1 MEISMSDAPKI
12 LRRKKGDTNRHQPA
26 VQTPEE
32 EITIDIDMSTVA
44 RVSTSEYR
52 GRRHMFNDNK
62 GTRYHKPGKH
72 RKGLTVGNT
81 GKAADVVQK
90 MRIYQLKLHSDQEV
104 VLLPAN
110 GWLGLIHTPSGQK
123 LKTRRIPQYAR
134 DTVEDMENWIRA
146 WLGPIEFL
154 NSEDRNRFTYVKHK
168 TKEEYIEEAKARK
181 EARKTQQLKGGQL
194 VKIMD
199 GPFKTFTG
207 KVVSQKRD
215 RLTVS
220 VHILG
225 MVTTVEIDVKDAKVE
240 DEK

>member
-1 MEISMSDAPKI
+1 MSDAPKI
-12 LRRKKGDTNRHQPA
+12 IRRKKGETNRQQPSIE
-26 VQTPEE
+26 EE
-32 EITIDIDMSTVA
+32 EISIDIDMSTVA

-62 GTRYHKPGKH
+62 GTRYHKPGKQ
-72 RKGLTVGNT
+72 RKGLTVGNR
-81 GKAADVVQK
+81 GKAANVVQT
-90 MRIYQLKLHSDQEV
+90 MRVYQLKMTKDQEA

-110 GWLGLIHTPSGQK
+110 GWLGIIHAPSGQK
-123 LKTRRIPQYAR
+123 LATRRIPQYAR
-134 DTVEDMENWIRA
+134 DTVEAMENWIRA

-194 VKIMD
+194 VKIME